1 MIKDLNMKV
10 LAEGVDNK
18 HHVELLKEIGCDF
31 LQGYYFSRP
40 LAISELMNVIKDNK
54 IKGDI

>member
-1 MIKDLNMKV
+1 MKV